1 MRVEFGGADW
11 CGDQGWSW
19 AVLGV
24 VMGWSLMVSIG
35 VELGH
40 GDGVELRVAA
50 EWSSVV
56 EVGCSR
62 APVYD
67 LLR

>member
-24 VMGWSLMVSIG
+24 AMGWSLMVLIG

-40 GDGVELRVAA
+40 GDGVKLRG
-50 EWSSVV
+50 SSRV
-56 EVGCSR
+56 EFGGGGGVLKGTCI
-62 APVYD
+62 
-67 LLR
+67 